1 MTASRGNS
9 VEKKRPDQDDDGGTT
24 APDVVARVEL
34 GLAQLLRRAERT
46 TAATTVRTGGHDLD
60 RSGYLLLHALRDGGP
75 QRVQALADRLGID
88 ASTVTRQV
96 IALERA
102 GHVQR
107 SRDPHDGRAVLVSA
121 TAGGRDAL
129 HAQRRR
135 RSATYSTVLA
145 DWSPADRTL
154 LAELVERLNA
164 DLDAYKRDT
173 PPA

>member
-1 MTASRGNS
+1 
-9 VEKKRPDQDDDGGTT
+9 
-24 APDVVARVEL
+24 
-34 GLAQLLRRAERT
+34 
-46 TAATTVRTGGHDLD
+46 LD
-60 RSGYLLLHALRDGGP
+60 RSGYLLLHALREGGP
-75 QRVQALADRLGID
+75 QRVQALAERLGID

-96 IALERA
+96 VALERA

-129 HAQRRR
+129 RAQRRR
-135 RSATYSTVLA
+135 RSATYATVLA
-145 DWSPADRTL
+145 DWSPADRTR

>member
-1 MTASRGNS
+1 MSH
-9 VEKKRPDQDDDGGTT
+9 PDRDDDPAT
-24 APDVVARVEL
+24 AEVVARVEL

-75 QRVQALADRLGID
+75 QRVQALAERLGID
-88 ASTVTRQV
+88 GSTATRQV
-96 IALERA
+96 AALERA

-107 SRDPHDGRAVLVSA
+107 SRDPHDGRAVVVTA
-121 TAGGRDAL
+121 TASGKDAL
-129 HAQRRR
+129 RAQRRR

-145 DWSPADRTL
+145 DWEASDRIL

-164 DLDAYKRDT
+164 DLDTYKRDT

>member
-1 MTASRGNS
+1 MTASPGNN
-9 VEKKRPDQDDDGGTT
+9 VEDERPDQGAGDAT
-24 APDVVARVEL
+24 PEVIARVEL

-60 RSGYLLLHALRDGGP
+60 RSGYLLLHALRDDGP

-96 IALERA
+96 VALERA
-102 GHVQR
+102 GHVRR
-107 SRDPHDGRAVLVSA
+107 SRDPHDGRAVVVTA
-121 TAGGRDAL
+121 TASGRDAL
-129 HAQRRR
+129 RAQRRR
-135 RSATYSTVLA
+135 RATTYTTVLA
-145 DWSPADRTL
+145 GWAPEDRTQ
-154 LAELVERLNA
+154 LADLVERLNA

>member
-9 VEKKRPDQDDDGGTT
+9 VQNDRPDQDAEASAAT
-24 APDVVARVEL
+24 PEVIARVEL

-46 TAATTVRTGGHDLD
+46 TAATTARTGGHDLD
-60 RSGYLLLHALRDGGP
+60 RSGYLLLHALRDDGP

-96 IALERA
+96 VALERA

-107 SRDPHDGRAVLVSA
+107 SRDPLDGRAVLVSA
-121 TAGGRDAL
+121 TAEGREAL
-129 HAQRRR
+129 GAQRARR
-135 RSATYSTVLA
+135 ATTYSTVLA
-145 DWSPADRTL
+145 DWSDEDRTL

-164 DLDAYKRDT
+164 DLDAYKRST
-173 PPA
+173 